1 MVEGACDDGFLASI
15 IVLEVA
21 EKCCVLKVEVNL
33 RDGGRE
39 AFVAEAEKSETAA
52 RVALC
57 NPLPLVSEKRLTLL
71 AMLIRFGVAP

>member
-1 MVEGACDDGFLASI
+1 M
-15 IVLEVA
+15 
-21 EKCCVLKVEVNL
+21 LKVEVNL
-33 RDGGRE
+33 RDGGSE
-39 AFVAEAEKSETAA
+39 AAFAEAEKSETAA